1 MSLGRSL
8 LSLHCAFVVALA
20 SCQSRS
26 RMPHSALSA
35 GGLTVFN
42 ATQDAFSQPIPG
54 LSEAR
59 RQSFFVGN
67 SFFNQNW
74 VSAPASVASRD
85 GLGPLLKSPAGLA
98 CTLTR

>member
-1 MSLGRSL
+1 MMFDRNLVCL
-8 LSLHCAFVVALA
+8 QFAVALA
-20 SCQSRS
+20 LVVGCQSRS

-35 GGLTVFN
+35 GALTVFD

-67 SFFNQNW
+67 SFFN
-74 VSAPASVASRD
+74 
-85 GLGPLLKSPAGLA
+85 
-98 CTLTR
+98 